1 MLRLSRSLRAPDA
14 MPNSASPSPS
24 SSSCVVASARAL
36 YPVLSQ
42 ASSGIED
49 ERKLTIEVLEA
60 LKAAHLF
67 RLCVPARYAG
77 LEASPVEMVEAI
89 AEVARGDGSAGW
101 CVAIGATS
109 GLLAAYLPEDD
120 AKEIYASDPDSCT
133 GGVFAPKGRA
143 IGEGDSYRMKGRWP
157 FASGISHCSWLM
169 GGCVVYEDAKP
180 VTMPSGMP
188 DSRMLMFP
196 RRDATVHD
204 TWNVIGL
211 SGTGSH
217 DMEVDDLLVPRSRAI
232 SLVTDKPR
240 IDAALYKFPVF
251 GCLAVGIAAVSV
263 GIARRAI
270 DELVELAGGKTPMGS
285 RKRLCDRGV
294 VQVEI
299 AQAEALQRSARSF
312 LVETVGET
320 YHEAERYGEISVRQ
334 RALLRLSAC
343 NAVRQ
348 ARRAVDRMYE
358 AGGGTSIY
366 RSSPLQRCLRDVHAA
381 TQHLMVGSAT
391 MEMAGRVLA
400 GVDVDASQL

>member
-1 MLRLSRSLRAPDA
+1 
-14 MPNSASPSPS
+14 
-24 SSSCVVASARAL
+24 
-36 YPVLSQ
+36 
-42 ASSGIED
+42 
-49 ERKLTIEVLEA
+49 
-60 LKAAHLF
+60 
-67 RLCVPARYAG
+67 
-77 LEASPVEMVEAI
+77 
-89 AEVARGDGSAGW
+89 
-101 CVAIGATS
+101 
-109 GLLAAYLPEDD
+109 
-120 AKEIYASDPDSCT
+120 
-133 GGVFAPKGRA
+133 
-143 IGEGDSYRMKGRWP
+143 
-157 FASGISHCSWLM
+157 
-169 GGCVVYEDAKP
+169 
-180 VTMPSGMP
+180 MP

-366 RSSPLQRCLRDVHAA
+366 RRSPLQRCLRDVHAA